1 MGAERDT
8 TVSLLGLNLRVYFVV
23 LVSVLDCIIDGLLD
37 GILDTVIHS
46 GLGRTT
52 AGSARCT
59 LIAPS
64 VMALG

>member
-8 TVSLLGLNLRVYFVV
+8 TVSLLGLNLRVHFIV
-23 LVSVLDCIIDGLLD
+23 LVSILNCIFDGLLD

-46 GLGRTT
+46 GLGHMT

>member
-8 TVSLLGLNLRVYFVV
+8 TISLLGLDLRVYFVV
-23 LVSVLDCIIDGLLD
+23 LVGVLDCIIDSLLD

-46 GLGRTT
+46 VLGGTA
-52 AGSARCT
+52 AGSARRK
-59 LIAPS
+59 LIGPS

>member
-8 TVSLLGLNLRVYFVV
+8 TVSLLGLDLRVYFVV
-23 LVSVLDCIIDGLLD
+23 LVGVLDCIIDSLLD

-46 GLGRTT
+46 VLGGTA

-64 VMALG
+64 VMTLG

>member
-8 TVSLLGLNLRVYFVV
+8 TVSLLGLDLRVYFII
-23 LVSVLDCIIDGLLD
+23 LVGVLDCIIDSLLD

-46 GLGRTT
+46 VLGGTA

-64 VMALG
+64 VMVLG